1 MKKIEAIIRP
11 EKLDDVKEALKTIG
25 YPGMSTVRIEGHG
38 QQKGKTEQFRGREF
52 KVEFLSKVKIEIIAK
67 DEDIERIT
75 KTIVEAARTGEIG
88 DGKIFISEV
97 INTIRIRTGEEG
109 GSAIDITSQK

>member
-11 EKLDDVKEALKTIG
+11 EKLDDVKEALEKIG

-38 QQKGKTEQFRGREF
+38 RQKGKIEQFRGREF
-52 KVEFLSKVKIEIIAK
+52 KVSFLSKVKIEIIAK
-67 DEDIERIT
+67 DEEIESIAN
-75 KTIVEAARTGEIG
+75 TIVKAARTGETG

-97 INTIRIRTGEEG
+97 INAIRIRTGEEG
-109 GSAIDITSQK
+109 GNSV